1 MQYFAF
7 CGDMN
12 GCRRASPY
20 VGGSGS
26 LGLKAPVGSAQRC
39 RNVAGDVLAVQRALN
54 KYSPAD
60 GGPSPKLAEDSIY
73 GPKTAAAIQKFQ
85 VKHFGYAGA
94 DGVVDPG
101 QQTERKLAGSDS
113 PASSVSADMYGHI
126 GYARTVLEITRSQIA
141 AARMFGSGQS
151 SFTHMGESA
160 WNKLITHFKID
171 QFPSWSTQ
179 LDAIDRVY
187 SDMQTAIGHV
197 PQGMVLFADEPPE
210 KVSGHFAFAY
220 ANGYGV
226 ANRGKKSGDG
236 STYLD
241 SIYFTQKMRTLKQDA
256 FAYVMIHELAHY
268 VGPEERS
275 GVAIVD
281 YAYHRNPAVYQSLP
295 PRQRVQNADCY
306 SQFAFDAIGKPFKH
320 SQHLAT

>member
-7 CGDMN
+7 CGDIN

-20 VGGSGS
+20 AGGSGS
-26 LGLKAPVGSAQRC
+26 LGLTAPVGSAQRC
-39 RNVAGDVLAVQRALN
+39 RNIGSDVLAVQRALN
-54 KYSPAD
+54 KFTVAD
-60 GGPSPKLAEDSIY
+60 GGPSPKLVEDSIY

-85 VKHFGYAGA
+85 VKHFGYGGA

-101 QQTERKLAGSDS
+101 QQTDRKLAGDG
-113 PASSVSADMYGHI
+113 ASATSVSADMYGHI

-141 AARMFGSGQS
+141 AARMFASGQS
-151 SFTHMGESA
+151 SFTGLGESA
-160 WNKLITHFKID
+160 WNKLIKHFKID
-171 QFPSWSTQ
+171 KFPSWSSQ

-197 PQGMVLFADEPPE
+197 PQGVILFADEPPE
-210 KVSGHFAFAY
+210 KTSGHFAFAY

-226 ANRGKKSGDG
+226 ANRGKKAPDG
-236 STYLD
+236 ATYLD
-241 SIYFTQKMRTLKQDA
+241 SVYFTQKMRTLKQDA

-268 VGPEERS
+268 VGPEERF
-275 GVAIVD
+275 GNGIVD
-281 YAYHRNPAVYQSLP
+281 YAYHRNPAAYQWLP
-295 PRQRVQNADCY
+295 PWQCVHNADCY

-320 SQHLAT
+320 SEHLAT